1 MKPTYR
7 FIINRVDTTRVTERN
22 TQNSTRRNVLKA
34 GGLILASSTIATT
47 AQAQPGN
54 GKGKR
59 NPNERFNL
67 DFSDPSDVDDVT
79 QSSPGWVTDRQAP
92 ESFTTT
98 SDGHLRINI
107 DETGP
112 TSGFFGYQ
120 GKKYQDAG
128 GEYWLAGNGSTVLS
142 YDFYIDPEWEAD
154 DDPQETGMW
163 PVLGNESGGLSAY
176 PILAYQDST
185 ASETGEAQFR
195 TYVYESTTSA
205 EWVNLG
211 IPSQTGI
218 DPEEGGWVNVTA
230 QLHDLDEDDPEG
242 PGSALKWRV
251 NGKLVYDERG
261 YNVYS
266 PSTQFLEF
274 IINSVNFGNDED
286 YLYDN
291 LVLTE
296 PGTAEN

>member
-1 MKPTYR
+1 M
-7 FIINRVDTTRVTERN
+7 TERN
-22 TQNSTRRNVLKA
+22 TRNSTRRNVLKA

-47 AQAQPGN
+47 AQAKPGNGKGN

-79 QSSPGWVTDRQAP
+79 QNSPGWVTDRQAP

-107 DETGP
+107 DEGAE
-112 TSGFFGYQ
+112 TSGFSAYQ
-120 GKKYQDAG
+120 GKKYLDTDE
-128 GEYWLAGNGSTVLS
+128 EYWFAGNGSTVLS
-142 YDFYIDPEWEAD
+142 YDFYIDPAWETD
-154 DDPQETGMW
+154 DVGQETGVW
-163 PVLGNESGGLSAY
+163 PVLGNADGDISAY

-185 ASETGEAQFR
+185 ASETDEAQFR

-296 PGTAEN
+296 PGTAGN